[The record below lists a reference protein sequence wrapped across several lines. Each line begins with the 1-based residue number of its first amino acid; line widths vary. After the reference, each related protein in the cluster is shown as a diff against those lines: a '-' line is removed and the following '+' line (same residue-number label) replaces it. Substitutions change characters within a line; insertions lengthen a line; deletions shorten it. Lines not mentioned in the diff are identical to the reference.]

1 LLLVD
6 VLNDFEHEDGDA
18 LLASFRE
25 RQPCLRQALERA
37 RADDVPVAYAQDT
50 HGVWSGDRAALV
62 RRALRGR
69 GGDLVEPVAP
79 REDDVFVV
87 KPRYSAF
94 DLTPLELILGDLDV
108 ERILLA
114 GMATEMCVAQ
124 TAIAA
129 RERGF
134 KVTVLADACA
144 AVDPH
149 DERIALEYLERVVGV
164 FVESTGRLA
173 GRAQG

>member
-1 LLLVD
+1 MNDVLLIAD
-6 VLNDFEHEDGDA
+6 VLNDFEHEDGDV

-25 RQPCLRQALERA
+25 RQPQLRRALARA
-37 RADDVPVAYAQDT
+37 REDGIPIVYANDNY
-50 HGVWSGDRAALV
+50 GVWDGDSHGLV
-62 RRALRGR
+62 ERALRGK
-69 GGDLVEPVAP
+69 GGDLIAEVVPQAGD
-79 REDDVFVV
+79 RFVV

-94 DLTPLELILGDLDV
+94 DHTPLDLVLRELGT

-129 RERGF
+129 REEGF

-144 AVDPH
+144 CVDEEN
-149 DERIALEYLERVVGV
+149 ERIALAYLKRVAGV
-164 FVESTGRLA
+164 FVETT
-173 GRAQG
+173 